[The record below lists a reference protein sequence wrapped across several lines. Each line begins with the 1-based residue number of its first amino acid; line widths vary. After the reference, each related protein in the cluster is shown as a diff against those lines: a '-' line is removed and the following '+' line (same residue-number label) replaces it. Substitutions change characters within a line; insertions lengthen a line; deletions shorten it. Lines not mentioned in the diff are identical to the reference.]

1 MADELK
7 LEEYK
12 LDPSLVLLSLAAQS
26 KEEAITRL
34 SHLLLERGYV
44 RDSFAQAV
52 LEREKVF
59 ATGLPTV
66 DVKVAIPHTDVEH
79 VIRPALAVG
88 VLKEPVEFQEMGSP
102 ENTIQAEI
110 IFLLAMTDPQAQL
123 SLLQKLVQLFQTEGL
138 LVAVK
143 KAKSP
148 EEVVQ
153 IFNSQLT

>member
-1 MADELK
+1 
-7 LEEYK
+7 
-12 LDPSLVLLSLAAQS
+12 
-26 KEEAITRL
+26 
-34 SHLLLERGYV
+34 
-44 RDSFAQAV
+44 
-52 LEREKVF
+52 
-59 ATGLPTV
+59 
-66 DVKVAIPHTDVEH
+66 VEH

-138 LVAVK
+138 LLAVK

-148 EEVVQ
+148 EEIVQ

>member
-1 MADELK
+1 MPDELK

-12 LDPSLVLLSLAAQS
+12 LDPSLVLLSLAAQN
-26 KEEAITRL
+26 KEEAITKL
-34 SHLLLERGYV
+34 SNLLLEQGYV
-44 RDSFAQAV
+44 KDSFVQAV

-66 DVKVAIPHTDVEH
+66 NVKVAIPHTDVEH

-88 VLKEPVEFQEMGSP
+88 ILKEPVEFQEMGSP

-138 LVAVK
+138 LLAVK

-153 IFNSQLT
+153 IFNSQ